1 MEVRDGGQTHP
12 VAFAGV
18 YGLVEARPSHG
29 VRHMVISW
37 DMELAMVEAV
47 P

>member
-1 MEVRDGGQTHP
+1 MEACDGSQTHS

-18 YGLVEARPSHG
+18 YGLIEAHLTHG
-29 VRHMVISW
+29 VRDVVISW